1 MMVQDQFLMSM
12 NGPVALNQMAVHSAM
27 ELIGVDFPED
37 CFRKVVNLG
46 RYFISKLREAQR

>member
-1 MMVQDQFLMSM
+1 MVQDQFLMSM

-27 ELIGVDFPED
+27 DLVGVEFRED

-46 RYFISKLREAQR
+46 RHFVSKMREAQK

>member
-12 NGPVALNQMAVHSAM
+12 NGPVALNQMAIHSAM

-37 CFRKVVNLG
+37 CFQKVVNLG
-46 RYFISKLREAQR
+46 RHFISKMREAQK